1 MNSSHTRLSTPRRL
15 LWLLVIA
22 VALTCPSLAPA
33 APEPTVPEKGRTDS
47 PAPRAPV
54 DPLNRRTPRDAM
66 AGFLDAT
73 GHRDYV
79 RAAQFLDLR
88 RLPAATRAQD
98 GPTLAR
104 QLRVVLDQALAPDPE
119 TLSDE
124 EDSSRRD
131 GLPPDREPVG
141 TIKDKSGSTT
151 IVLQRVPGD
160 GDARLW
166 KVSSAT
172 VAQIPR
178 LYQEYGY
185 GPLGDYLPP
194 VFFEIR
200 FLDLALWQWIG
211 LVLLVAVS
219 SALAWVGA
227 FLLRRAARPL
237 VRRAAPVLGDR
248 FIAAVVGPLR
258 LAIGLMIFAAGST
271 LLALSIPARAVF
283 GDLDKAV
290 AIFIVTWL
298 MFRASDVMGGL
309 LADQYTWWGRPAA
322 SAVVPLGVKAAKIVV
337 AILALIAVLQNVG
350 INVTG
355 VLAGLGIG
363 GLAVALAAQK
373 TVENLFG
380 GITLILDQPVRV
392 GDFCR
397 FGQKLGTVEEFG
409 LRSTRIRTLER
420 TLVSVP
426 NGQFVSFELENF
438 SARDRCW
445 LQTVLGLRYETTPD
459 QLRYV
464 LVELRTMLYAH
475 PMVAANPRIRLV
487 KLGESSLDL
496 EIFAYVPTANYDEF
510 LAVREDIYL
519 RIMDIVAQSGT
530 GLALPSQ
537 TTYAAADSG
546 IDEAKRAAAEARV
559 HEWRETG
566 TLYMPDFPAET
577 VSALNSTIRYPPIGS
592 ATAKAS

>member
-1 MNSSHTRLSTPRRL
+1 MKASHTLLPAARRL
-15 LWLLVIA
+15 LWLLVIPL
-22 VALTCPSLAPA
+22 VLTCPSLAPA
-33 APEPTVPEKGRTDS
+33 APEPTAQDKGRTDS
-47 PAPRAPV
+47 PSPHAPV

-73 GHRDYV
+73 HHRDYV
-79 RAAQFLDLR
+79 RAAEFLDLR

-104 QLRVVLDQALAPDPE
+104 QLRIVLDQVLAPDPE
-119 TLSDE
+119 ALSDE

-131 GLPPDREPVG
+131 GLPPDRELVG
-141 TIKDKSGSTT
+141 TIKDKSGSTP
-151 IVLQRVPGD
+151 IVLQRVQGD
-160 GDARLW
+160 GDTKLW
-166 KVSSAT
+166 KISPAT

-194 VFFEIR
+194 AFFEIR

-211 LVLLVAVS
+211 FLLLVAVS

-227 FLLRRAARPL
+227 LVVLRGARPL

-248 FIAAVVGPLR
+248 LIAALASPLR
-258 LAIGLMIFAAGST
+258 LAVGLVIFAAGSA
-271 LLALSIPARAVF
+271 LLSLSIPARSVF
-283 GDLDKAV
+283 GDLEKAL

-298 MFRASDVMGGL
+298 IFRASDVMGGL
-309 LADQYTWWGRPAA
+309 LADQYMWWGRPAA
-322 SAVVPLGVKAAKIVV
+322 SAVVPLGVKTAKIVV
-337 AILALIAVLQNVG
+337 AILALVAVLQNVG

-397 FGQKLGTVEEFG
+397 FGQKLGTVEEIG

-438 SARDRCW
+438 TARDRCW
-445 LQTVLGLRYETTPD
+445 LQTILGLRYHTTPD

-496 EIFAYVPTANYDEF
+496 EIFAYVPTSNYDEF

-530 GLALPSQ
+530 SLAFPSQ
-537 TTYAAADSG
+537 TTYAASDSG

-577 VSALNSTIRYPPIGS
+577 VSALNSTIRYPPSGA

>member
-1 MNSSHTRLSTPRRL
+1 MNSSHTRLPTPRRL
-15 LWLLVIA
+15 LWLLIIA

-33 APEPTVPEKGRTDS
+33 APEPTRTDA

-79 RAAQFLDLR
+79 RAAEFLDLR

-104 QLRVVLDQALAPDPE
+104 QLRIVLDQVLAPDPE
-119 TLSDE
+119 ALSDE

-131 GLPPDREPVG
+131 GLPPDRELVG
-141 TIKDKSGSTT
+141 TIKGKSDSTP
-151 IVLQRVPGD
+151 IVLQRVQGD
-160 GDARLW
+160 GDTKLW
-166 KVSSAT
+166 KISAAT

-178 LYQEYGY
+178 LYLEYGY

-194 VFFEIR
+194 AFFEIR

-211 LVLLVAVS
+211 VLLLVAVS

-227 FLLRRAARPL
+227 LVVLRGARPV

-248 FIAAVVGPLR
+248 FIAALAGPLR
-258 LAIGLMIFAAGST
+258 LAVGLMIIAAGSA
-271 LLALSIPARAVF
+271 LLTLSIHARSVF
-283 GDLDKAV
+283 GELEKAL
-290 AIFIVTWL
+290 AILLVTWL
-298 MFRASDVMGGL
+298 IFRASDVMGGL

-397 FGQKLGTVEEFG
+397 FGQKLGTVEEIG
-409 LRSTRIRTLER
+409 LRSTRIRTLDR

-438 SARDRCW
+438 TARDRCW
-445 LQTVLGLRYETTPD
+445 LQTILGLRRETTPD
-459 QLRYV
+459 QLRHV
-464 LVELRTMLYAH
+464 LVELRAMLYAH
-475 PMVAANPRIRLV
+475 PMVAADPRIRLV

-496 EIFAYVPTANYDEF
+496 EIFAYVPTASYDEF

-530 GLALPSQ
+530 SLAFPSQ
-537 TTYAAADSG
+537 TTYTASDSAL
-546 IDEAKRAAAEARV
+546 DEAKRAAAEARV
-559 HEWRETG
+559 REWREAG

-577 VSALNSTIRYPPIGS
+577 VSALDGTIRYPPVGS
-592 ATAKAS
+592 ATMKAS

>member
-1 MNSSHTRLSTPRRL
+1 MNPSHTRLPTSRRL

-22 VALTCPSLAPA
+22 LALTCPPLAHA
-33 APEPTVPEKGRTDS
+33 APEPTRTDS

-73 GHRDYV
+73 HHRDYV
-79 RAAQFLDLR
+79 RAAEFLDLR
-88 RLPAATRAQD
+88 RLPAATHAQD

-104 QLRVVLDQALAPDPE
+104 QLRIVLDQVLAPDPE
-119 TLSDE
+119 ALSVE

-131 GLPPDREPVG
+131 GLPPDHELVG
-141 TIKDKSGSTT
+141 TIKGKASSTP
-151 IVLQRVPGD
+151 IVLQRVQGD
-160 GDARLW
+160 GDTKLW
-166 KVSSAT
+166 KISAAT

-178 LYQEYGY
+178 LYREYGY

-194 VFFEIR
+194 AFFEIR
-200 FLDLALWQWIG
+200 FLDLELWQWIG
-211 LVLLVAVS
+211 FLLLVAVS

-227 FLLRRAARPL
+227 LVVLRGARPL
-237 VRRAAPVLGDR
+237 VRRAAPVAGDR
-248 FIAAVVGPLR
+248 FIAALAGPLR
-258 LAIGLMIFAAGST
+258 LAVGLMIFAAGSA
-271 LLALSIPARAVF
+271 LLTLSIPARSVF
-283 GDLDKAV
+283 VELEKAL
-290 AIFIVTWL
+290 AIFVVTWL
-298 MFRASDVMGGL
+298 IFRASDVMGGL

-322 SAVVPLGVKAAKIVV
+322 SAVVPLGVKTAKIIV

-397 FGQKLGTVEEFG
+397 FGQKLGTVEEIG

-438 SARDRCW
+438 TARDRCW
-445 LQTVLGLRYETTPD
+445 LQTILGLRRETTPD
-459 QLRYV
+459 QLRHV

-487 KLGESSLDL
+487 KLGDSSLDL

-530 GLALPSQ
+530 SLAFPSQ
-537 TTYAAADSG
+537 TTYTASDGG

-559 HEWRETG
+559 REWREAG

-577 VSALNSTIRYPPIGS
+577 VSALDGTIRYPPIGS
-592 ATAKAS
+592 ATMKAS

>member
-1 MNSSHTRLSTPRRL
+1 MNPSHTLLPTARRL
-15 LWLLVIA
+15 LWLLVIPL
-22 VALTCPSLAPA
+22 ALIHPSLAPA
-33 APEPTVPEKGRTDS
+33 APEPTAQDKGHTDS
-47 PAPRAPV
+47 PAPRPPV

-73 GHRDYV
+73 SHRDYV
-79 RAAQFLDLR
+79 RAAEFLDLR

-98 GPTLAR
+98 GPMLAR
-104 QLRVVLDQALAPDPE
+104 QLRIVLDQVLGPDPE

-131 GLPPDREPVG
+131 GLPPDRELVG
-141 TIKDKSGSTT
+141 TIKDKSGSTP
-151 IVLQRVPGD
+151 IVLQRVPGE
-160 GDARLW
+160 GDTRLW
-166 KVSSAT
+166 KISAAT

-178 LYQEYGY
+178 LYREYGY

-194 VFFEIR
+194 AFFEIR

-211 LVLLVAVS
+211 FLLLVAVS

-227 FLLRRAARPL
+227 LVVLRGARPL

-248 FIAAVVGPLR
+248 FIAALAGPLR
-258 LAIGLMIFAAGST
+258 LAVGLMIFAAGSA
-271 LLALSIPARAVF
+271 LLNLSILARSVF
-283 GDLDKAV
+283 GDLEKAL

-298 MFRASDVMGGL
+298 IFRASDVMGGL
-309 LADQYTWWGRPAA
+309 LADQYTWWGRPTA
-322 SAVVPLGVKAAKIVV
+322 SAVVPLGVKTAKIVV

-397 FGQKLGTVEEFG
+397 FGQKLGTVEEIG

-438 SARDRCW
+438 TARDRCW
-445 LQTVLGLRYETTPD
+445 LHTILGLRYETTPD
-459 QLRYV
+459 QLRFV

-475 PMVAANPRIRLV
+475 PMIAANPRIRLV
-487 KLGESSLDL
+487 KLAESSLDL
-496 EIFAYVPTANYDEF
+496 EIFAYVPTADYDEF

-530 GLALPSQ
+530 SLAFPSQ
-537 TTYAAADSG
+537 TTYTASDRG
-546 IDEAKRAAAEARV
+546 IDEAKRAAAEASVR
-559 HEWRETG
+559 EWREAG

-577 VSALNSTIRYPPIGS
+577 VSALDGTIRYPPSGS

>member
-1 MNSSHTRLSTPRRL
+1 MNPSHTLLTTPRRL
-15 LWLLVIA
+15 LWLLFIA
-22 VALTCPSLAPA
+22 LALTCPSLAPA
-33 APEPTVPEKGRTDS
+33 ASEPTAPEKGGNNS
-47 PAPRAPV
+47 PAARAPV

-79 RAAQFLDLR
+79 RAAEFLDLR

-98 GPTLAR
+98 GPMLAR
-104 QLRVVLDQALAPDPE
+104 QLRIVLDQVLAPDPDA
-119 TLSDE
+119 LGDE

-131 GLPPDREPVG
+131 GLPPDRELVG
-141 TIKDKSGSTT
+141 TIKDKSSSTP
-151 IVLQRVPGD
+151 IVLQRVQGD

-166 KVSSAT
+166 KISSAT

-178 LYQEYGY
+178 LYREYGY

-194 VFFEIR
+194 AFFEIR

-211 LVLLVAVS
+211 FLLLVAVS

-227 FLLRRAARPL
+227 LVVLRGARPL

-248 FIAAVVGPLR
+248 FIAALAGPLR
-258 LAIGLMIFAAGST
+258 LAVGLMIFAAGSA
-271 LLALSIPARAVF
+271 LLALSIPARSVF
-283 GDLDKAV
+283 GDLEKAL
-290 AIFIVTWL
+290 AIFMVTWL
-298 MFRASDVMGGL
+298 IFRASDVMGGL

-397 FGQKLGTVEEFG
+397 FGQKLGTVEEIG

-438 SARDRCW
+438 TARDRCW
-445 LQTVLGLRYETTPD
+445 LQTILGLRYETTPD

-496 EIFAYVPTANYDEF
+496 EIFAYVPTADYDGF

-530 GLALPSQ
+530 SLAFPSQ
-537 TTYAAADSG
+537 TTYTASDNG
-546 IDEAKRAAAEARV
+546 VDEAKRAAAEARV
-559 HEWRETG
+559 REWREAG

-577 VSALNSTIRYPPIGS
+577 VSALNGTIRYPPSGS